1 MIENN
6 ILGVVLAGGKS
17 KRFGTDKTSVKLGDK
32 SLIEHTILKIE
43 NNFKE
48 ILIISNIDNKYI
60 NINKKNIFITNDL
73 IQGHLGP
80 LVGVLSAM
88 DWIEKNKKNYN
99 WIATFPCD
107 TPFFDQKII
116 ERIKYYSKN
125 SSKKLFFLK
134 SGSKRH
140 NIFGLW
146 SIELKNILL
155 NDINNGFRKV
165 EDWSNK
171 VGCEIIEINSEK
183 DYNFLNIN
191 TKEDLEEAK
200 KKIK

>member
-17 KRFGTDKTSVKLGDK
+17 QRFGSDKASIRLGDK
-32 SLIEHTILKIE
+32 SLIEHTISKIE

-48 ILIISNIDNKYI
+48 ILIISNNEK
-60 NINKKNIFITNDL
+60 NLTKKENIFFTKDL
-73 IQGHLGP
+73 IDGFLGP

-88 DWIEKNKKNYN
+88 DWIEKNKKNYE
-99 WIATFPCD
+99 WILTFPFD
-107 TPFFDQKII
+107 TPFFDQNII
-116 ERIKYYSKN
+116 EKLKRCTTN
-125 SSKKLFFLK
+125 TSKKLFFLK
-134 SGSKRH
+134 SGNKRH

-146 SIELKNILL
+146 SMKLKDVLL
-155 NDINNGFRKV
+155 EDINNGFRKV
-165 EDWSNK
+165 EEWANK
-171 VGCEIIEINSEK
+171 VGAEIIEINSDN

>member
-1 MIENN
+1 MVENN

-17 KRFGTDKTSVKLGDK
+17 QRFGKDKASVKFRDK
-32 SLIEHTILKIE
+32 SLIEHTITKIE

-48 ILIISNIDNKYI
+48 ILIVSNTDKN
-60 NINKKNIFITNDL
+60 NFKKNNIYLTKDIID
-73 IQGHLGP
+73 GYLGP

-88 DWIEKNKKNYN
+88 DWIQKNNKNYK

-107 TPFFDQKII
+107 TPFFDQSVIEKI
-116 ERIKYYSKN
+116 KN
-125 SSKKLFFLK
+125 YTNKTNKKLCFLK
-134 SGSKRH
+134 NNNKRH

-146 SIELKNILL
+146 SLEVKDTLLKDIE
-155 NDINNGFRKV
+155 NGFRKV
-165 EDWSNK
+165 EDWANK
-171 VGCEIIEINSEK
+171 IGCEIIEINSEN

-200 KKIK
+200 KKFK

>member
-17 KRFGTDKTSVKLGDK
+17 QRFGSDKTLVKFGDK
-32 SLIEHTILKIE
+32 SLIEHTVSKIE

-48 ILIISNIDNKYI
+48 ILIVSNSDKNAF
-60 NINKKNIFITNDL
+60 KKNNIFLTKDIID
-73 IQGHLGP
+73 GYLGP

-88 DWIEKNKKNYN
+88 DWVLKNNKNYK

-107 TPFFDQKII
+107 TPLFDQSVVEKII
-116 ERIKYYSKN
+116 SYTNKTN
-125 SSKKLFFLK
+125 KKLCFLK
-134 SGSKRH
+134 NNNKRH

-146 SIELKNILL
+146 SVELKDTLL
-155 NDINNGFRKV
+155 KDIEKGFRKV
-165 EDWSNK
+165 ENWANK
-171 VGCEIIEINSEK
+171 IGCEIIEINSENN
-183 DYNFLNIN
+183 YNFLNIN

-200 KKIK
+200 KKLK

>member
-17 KRFGTDKTSVKLGDK
+17 QRFGSDKTSIRLGDK
-32 SLIEHTILKIE
+32 TLIEHTISKIE

-48 ILIISNIDNKYI
+48 ILIISNNEKNLI
-60 NINKKNIFITNDL
+60 KKENIFFTKDL
-73 IQGHLGP
+73 IDGFLGP

-88 DWIEKNKKNYN
+88 DWIEKNKKNYE
-99 WIATFPCD
+99 WILTFPCD
-107 TPFFDQKII
+107 TPFFDQNII
-116 ERIKYYSKN
+116 EKLKRCTTN
-125 SSKKLFFLK
+125 TSKKLFFLK
-134 SGSKRH
+134 SGNKRH

-146 SIELKNILL
+146 SMKLKDILL
-155 NDINNGFRKV
+155 EDINNGFRKV
-165 EDWSNK
+165 EEWANK
-171 VGCEIIEINSEK
+171 VGSEIIEINSDN

>member
-17 KRFGTDKTSVKLGDK
+17 QRFGSDKTLVKFGDK
-32 SLIEHTILKIE
+32 SLIEHTVSKIE

-48 ILIISNIDNKYI
+48 ILIVSNSDKNAF
-60 NINKKNIFITNDL
+60 KKNNIFLTKDIID
-73 IQGHLGP
+73 GYLGP

-88 DWIEKNKKNYN
+88 DWVLKNNKNYK

-107 TPFFDQKII
+107 TPLFDQSVVEKII
-116 ERIKYYSKN
+116 SYTNKTN
-125 SSKKLFFLK
+125 KKLCFLK
-134 SGSKRH
+134 NNNKRH

-146 SIELKNILL
+146 SVELKDTLL
-155 NDINNGFRKV
+155 KDIEKGFRKV
-165 EDWSNK
+165 ENWANK
-171 VGCEIIEINSEK
+171 IGCEIIEINSENN
-183 DYNFLNIN
+183 YNFLNIN

-200 KKIK
+200 KKNK

>member
-17 KRFGTDKTSVKLGDK
+17 QRFGSDKASVKFGDK
-32 SLIEHTILKIE
+32 SLIEHTISKIE
-43 NNFKE
+43 NKFKE
-48 ILIISNIDNKYI
+48 ILIISNSDKNYFK
-60 NINKKNIFITNDL
+60 KKNIFLTKDVID
-73 IQGHLGP
+73 GYLGP

-88 DWIEKNKKNYN
+88 DWIEKNNKSYK

-107 TPFFDQKII
+107 TPLFDENVIEKI
-116 ERIKYYSKN
+116 KSYTNKTN
-125 SSKKLFFLK
+125 KKLCFLK
-134 SGSKRH
+134 NNNKRH

-146 SIELKNILL
+146 SLELKDILL
-155 NDINNGFRKV
+155 EDIENGFRKV
-165 EDWSNK
+165 EEWANK
-171 VGCEIIEINSEK
+171 IGCEIIEINSEN

-200 KKIK
+200 KNFK

>member
-17 KRFGTDKTSVKLGDK
+17 QRFGSDKTLVKFGDK
-32 SLIEHTILKIE
+32 SLIEHTVSKIE

-48 ILIISNIDNKYI
+48 ILIVSNSDKNVF
-60 NINKKNIFITNDL
+60 KKNNIFLTKDIID
-73 IQGHLGP
+73 GYLGP

-88 DWIEKNKKNYN
+88 DWVLKNNKNYK

-107 TPFFDQKII
+107 TPLFDQSVVEKII
-116 ERIKYYSKN
+116 SYTNKTN
-125 SSKKLFFLK
+125 KKLCFLK
-134 SGSKRH
+134 NNNKRH

-146 SIELKNILL
+146 SVELKDTLL
-155 NDINNGFRKV
+155 KDIEKGFRKV
-165 EDWSNK
+165 ENWANK
-171 VGCEIIEINSEK
+171 IGCEIIEINSENN
-183 DYNFLNIN
+183 YNFLNIN

-200 KKIK
+200 KKLK